1 MKEKQT
7 VTTMQ
12 GRELFDATSFEIKR
26 GFVKNPISPHVPE
39 RTVVSQLEI
48 KRKRRKR
55 NYKRGAL
62 LRKIKRQGVLYDI
75 PTQTIF
81 DSKQIKGNKSVTTLV
96 KEYGFIISIH
106 KQGAYN
112 LGI

>member
-1 MKEKQT
+1 MLNQHNKDN
-7 VTTMQ
+7 
-12 GRELFDATSFEIKR
+12 ELFDTTPFKVIS
-26 GFVKNPISPHVPE
+26 GFMRNNIPSHVPE

-48 KRKRRKR
+48 KQKRRKR

-75 PTQTIF
+75 PSQTIF
-81 DSKQIKGNKSVTTLV
+81 DSEQIKGNKSVTTLV
-96 KEYGFIISIH
+96 KEYGFIISIN